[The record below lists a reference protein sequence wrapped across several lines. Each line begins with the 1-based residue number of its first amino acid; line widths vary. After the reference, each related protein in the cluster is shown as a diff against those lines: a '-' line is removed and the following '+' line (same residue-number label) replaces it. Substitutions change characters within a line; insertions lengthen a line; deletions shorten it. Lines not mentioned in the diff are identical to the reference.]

1 MNSLQLSCFAASLRK
16 HKLSIFASNAV
27 CIVVSGVAFLL
38 ILGCCGASMGESLV
52 ERPTLD
58 KKMDEPFKPSG
69 GLDVS
74 ISFGRF
80 ENDVLSWEKWSS
92 FSPNRY
98 LEEVGSLST
107 PGSVAQ
113 KKAYFEAHYK
123 RIAARKAEELEEE
136 KSIVPAARFLD
147 EWRNDDCLES
157 SCGIDAELGLSNGDR
172 SVEVAAESEYAS
184 TNATSAN
191 EAKKDDDSFDSS
203 KEKSTLDVFVDG
215 IRERD
220 SADVGVESEGCLA
233 DEGKDELSCEAVELG
248 PNAAVEAASPEMEK
262 PPRKKNG
269 VKELTP
275 KSNVARKANSTKR
288 DTNSG
293 RVQAKPLPSSTPRN
307 YKAAP
312 VSTPTSASQP
322 LMKRAN
328 GSQVTKSTRG
338 ASKSLH
344 KSLILD
350 PSSLPAQSMTR
361 RSLMVEKMGDKD
373 IIRRAFKT
381 FQNRMDGSCN
391 EAKSSTVKKVT
402 STPPEARVSTPPI
415 RRTRDDA
422 EKASAQR
429 NQGGTRSKP
438 SETRLYRGSLV
449 MDTKN
454 TNISAASS
462 SISFRSHDRAKK
474 RKEFLK
480 DLEAKSVAKAAE
492 NAQLSAKSKEE
503 KDSEIRRLRKSLNFK
518 AKPLPSFYKDRTK
531 AHLEKDPHNKE
542 LH

>member
-1 MNSLQLSCFAASLRK
+1 
-16 HKLSIFASNAV
+16 
-27 CIVVSGVAFLL
+27 
-38 ILGCCGASMGESLV
+38 MGESLV
-52 ERPTLD
+52 ERPTLE
-58 KKMDEPFKPSG
+58 KKMDESFKPSA

-123 RIAARKAEELEEE
+123 RIAARKAEELGEE
-136 KSIVPAARFLD
+136 KSIVPAARSLD
-147 EWRNDDCLES
+147 EWSIDDCGEG

-172 SVEVAAESEYAS
+172 PVEVAAEAEYAS

-191 EAKKDDDSFDSS
+191 ELKKDDDSFDSS
-203 KEKSTLDVFVDG
+203 KEESTLDVFVDG

-220 SADVGVESEGCLA
+220 RSDVGVVSEGCLA
-233 DEGKDELSCEAVELG
+233 DEGKEELNREAVELG
-248 PNAAVEAASPEMEK
+248 PNATVEAASPEVEK

-269 VKELTP
+269 AKELTP
-275 KSNVARKANSTKR
+275 KSNVARKASSTKR
-288 DTNSG
+288 DTNSS

-307 YKAAP
+307 FKAAP

-344 KSLILD
+344 TSLILD

-373 IIRRAFKT
+373 IIGRAFKT
-381 FQNRMDGSCN
+381 FQNRVDGSCN
-391 EAKSSTVKKVT
+391 EGKSSTVKKVT
-402 STPPEARVSTPPI
+402 STPSEARMSTPPI
-415 RRTRDDA
+415 RKMRDDA
-422 EKASAQR
+422 EKASARR
-429 NQGGTRSKP
+429 NQAGSRSKP
-438 SETRLYRGSLV
+438 SETRSYRGSLV
-449 MDTKN
+449 MDKKN

-462 SISFRSHDRAKK
+462 SISFRSHDRAEK

-492 NAQLSAKSKEE
+492 NAQLSVKSKEE

-531 AHLEKDPHNKE
+531 AHLEKDPRNKE

>member
-1 MNSLQLSCFAASLRK
+1 
-16 HKLSIFASNAV
+16 
-27 CIVVSGVAFLL
+27 
-38 ILGCCGASMGESLV
+38 MGESLV

-474 RKEFLK
+474 RKELSQFLK

>member
-1 MNSLQLSCFAASLRK
+1 
-16 HKLSIFASNAV
+16 
-27 CIVVSGVAFLL
+27 
-38 ILGCCGASMGESLV
+38 
-52 ERPTLD
+52 
-58 KKMDEPFKPSG
+58 MDESFKPSG

-123 RIAARKAEELEEE
+123 RIAARKAEELEDEN
-136 KSIVPAARFLD
+136 SIVPAARSLD
-147 EWRNDDCLES
+147 EWSNDDCEES
-157 SCGIDAELGLSNGDR
+157 EAELGLSNGDR
-172 SVEVAAESEYAS
+172 SVEVAAEAEYAS

-191 EAKKDDDSFDSS
+191 EAKKDDDDFDTS
-203 KEKSTLDVFVDG
+203 KEESTMDGFVDG
-215 IRERD
+215 LKESD
-220 SADVGVESEGCLA
+220 AVDVGGESEGCLA

-248 PNAAVEAASPEMEK
+248 PNAAVEAASSEVEK

-269 VKELTP
+269 AKELTP
-275 KSNVARKANSTKR
+275 KSNVARKANLTKR
-288 DTNSG
+288 DTNSS

-307 YKAAP
+307 FKAAP
-312 VSTPTSASQP
+312 VSTPTAASQP
-322 LMKRAN
+322 LRKRVN
-328 GSQVTKSTRG
+328 ESQVTKSTRG

-344 KSLILD
+344 KSLIFD

-361 RSLMVEKMGDKD
+361 RSLVVEKMGDKD

-381 FQNRMDGSCN
+381 FQNRVDGSCN
-391 EAKSSTVKKVT
+391 EGKSSTVKKVT
-402 STPPEARVSTPPI
+402 STPSEARVSTPPI

-422 EKASAQR
+422 ELSARR
-429 NQGGTRSKP
+429 NQAGTRSKP
-438 SETRLYRGSLV
+438 SETRSYRGSPV
-449 MDTKN
+449 MDKKN
-454 TNISAASS
+454 TNVSAASS
-462 SISFRSHDRAKK
+462 SISFRSYDRAEK

-480 DLEAKSVAKAAE
+480 NLEAKSVARAAE

-503 KDSEIRRLRKSLNFK
+503 KESEIRRLRKSLNFK
-518 AKPLPSFYKDRTK
+518 AKPLPSFYKDQTK
-531 AHLEKDPHNKE
+531 ARLDKDPRNNE

>member
-1 MNSLQLSCFAASLRK
+1 
-16 HKLSIFASNAV
+16 
-27 CIVVSGVAFLL
+27 
-38 ILGCCGASMGESLV
+38 MGESLV
-52 ERPTLD
+52 ERPTLE
-58 KKMDEPFKPSG
+58 KKMDESFKPSG

-98 LEEVGSLST
+98 LEEVGSLSN

-123 RIAARKAEELEEE
+123 RIASRKAEELEEE
-136 KSIVPAARFLD
+136 KSIVPAARSLD
-147 EWRNDDCLES
+147 EWSNDDFVEG

-172 SVEVAAESEYAS
+172 SVEVAAEAEFAS

-191 EAKKDDDSFDSS
+191 ASKKDDDSLDSS
-203 KEKSTLDVFVDG
+203 KEESTLDVFVDG

-220 SADVGVESEGCLA
+220 RADVGVESEGCLA
-233 DEGKDELSCEAVELG
+233 DEGKEEFNREAVELG
-248 PNAAVEAASPEMEK
+248 PNATVEAASPEVEK

-269 VKELTP
+269 AKELTP

-288 DTNSG
+288 DTNSS

-307 YKAAP
+307 FKAAP

-328 GSQVTKSTRG
+328 GSQVTKSVRG

-344 KSLILD
+344 TSLILD
-350 PSSLPAQSMTR
+350 PRSFPAQSMTR

-381 FQNRMDGSCN
+381 FQNRVDGSCN
-391 EAKSSTVKKVT
+391 EGKSSTVKKVT
-402 STPPEARVSTPPI
+402 STPSEARVSTPPI

-422 EKASAQR
+422 EKASARR
-429 NQGGTRSKP
+429 NQAGTRSKP
-438 SETRLYRGSLV
+438 SETRSYRGSLV
-449 MDTKN
+449 MDKKN

-462 SISFRSHDRAKK
+462 SISFRSHDRAEK

-480 DLEAKSVAKAAE
+480 DLEVKSVAKAAE

-503 KDSEIRRLRKSLNFK
+503 KDSELRRLRKSLNFK

-531 AHLEKDPHNKE
+531 AHLEKDPRNKE